1 MAEFSYGRIL
11 QFVACHTRFSVYDL
25 RRYFDSQMK
34 RLLESITEDS
44 QVADK
49 AKEWAYAAI
58 DRYEEWRGSC
68 PKVGIQG
75 ELAQREDGDG

>member
-1 MAEFSYGRIL
+1 MAEFSYGRVL

-68 PKVGIQG
+68 PKVGYQG
-75 ELAQREDGDG
+75 ELSKEDEDG